1 MAEVLPYELTWL
13 GILGIPDPLRKLL
26 KLNTE
31 AVALILCELDF
42 WVPFVTLCLAF
53 GFGSA
58 SFNHEM
64 AAAVFCFVF
73 VFTYTVN
80 VLLGKLAAIMIN
92 VSTISSTTSSAP
104 TVYMLFFSRRLN
116 HAPHTLLQPMLT
128 YRSA

>member
-42 WVPFVTLCLAF
+42 WVPFATLCLAF

-58 SFNHEM
+58 SFGRAH
-64 AAAVFCFVF
+64 AAPAAVFCCVTVF
-73 VFTYTVN
+73 AYTVN
-80 VLLGKLAAIMIN
+80 VLLGKHAAIMFRRARQPRPVPECIKF
-92 VSTISSTTSSAP
+92 
-104 TVYMLFFSRRLN
+104 YFSF
-116 HAPHTLLQPMLT
+116 PDV
-128 YRSA
+128 